1 MKSYRLTIHLSQNR
15 PDEAGL
21 IEAIEDVPVGAGRR
35 QWLHD
40 ILIAGLRKMGSY
52 DHWSERLRG
61 GIPGVLVPVREP
73 KAHSDHAPPDP
84 ARDKPT
90 APTRDGVPPHS
101 PHPSEEFEP
110 CDTLN
115 LL

>member
-1 MKSYRLTIHLSQNR
+1 MKSYRLTMYLSQDR

-21 IEAIEDVPVGAGRR
+21 IEAIEDVPNRSGRR

-40 ILIAGLRKMGSY
+40 ILIAGYRKVGSY
-52 DHWSERLRG
+52 DHWSTRLRAHM
-61 GIPGVLVPVREP
+61 PGVLVPVREP
-73 KAHSDHAPPDP
+73 PTQADPAPPHR
-84 ARDKPT
+84 AHKELT
-90 APTRDGVPPHS
+90 TPTRDGALPRS